1 MIKSTKLNSMKA
13 KFYFSFIALF
23 CAITF
28 VQPVLANEP
37 ATKTEAIADP
47 AAELRIA
54 EIEARVNE
62 LKSMDR
68 SSMTR
73 AERKAAKKELKELKK
88 EAKALGG
95 GVYLSVGAIII
106 IILLLILIL

>member
-1 MIKSTKLNSMKA
+1 MRS
-13 KFYFSFIALF
+13 KFYFSMIAIL

-28 VQPVLANEP
+28 VQPVLANDEP
-37 ATKTEAIADP
+37 AAKEVTADP
-47 AAELRIA
+47 ATEARIS

-62 LKSMDR
+62 IKAMDR
-68 SSMTR
+68 SNMTK
-73 AERKAAKKELKELKK
+73 AERKAMKKELKELKK
-88 EAKALGG
+88 ESKALGG